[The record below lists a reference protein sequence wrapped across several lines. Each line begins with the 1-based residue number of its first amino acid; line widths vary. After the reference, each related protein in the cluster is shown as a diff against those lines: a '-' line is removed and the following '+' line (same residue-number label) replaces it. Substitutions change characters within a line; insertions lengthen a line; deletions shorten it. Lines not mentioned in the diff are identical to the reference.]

1 MHCIWALDSLLSKEH
16 IMRIVLFLLLFFLLA
31 CSESG
36 TVTSSEYKK
45 PSTINPA
52 GTTTP
57 SNTSATIVPGVTFS
71 VVDMYVSSYSVYVIF
86 RNNTSASL
94 PSFYADYTLQCENNE
109 KKYGDL
115 HFYLNSYEQS
125 SKSMYVGNNV
135 SNCSLTIS
143 TIRTGCSY
151 CTNDIFEPWAGTYTV
166 STSMF

>member
-1 MHCIWALDSLLSKEH
+1 MRIALLLLVVLLS
-16 IMRIVLFLLLFFLLA
+16 A

-36 TVTSSEYKK
+36 TVTSSEYKM
-45 PSTINPA
+45 PTTINPA

-57 SNTSATIVPGVTFS
+57 SNTSGTVVPGVTFS
-71 VVDMYVSSYSVYVIF
+71 VVDMYISSYSVYIIF

-94 PSFYADYTLQCENNE
+94 PSFYADYALQCGNNE
-109 KKYGDL
+109 KKYGEFY
-115 HFYLNSYEQS
+115 FYLNSFEQS

-151 CTNDIFEPWAGTYTV
+151 CSNDNFKPWTGSYTV
-166 STSMF
+166 STSMY